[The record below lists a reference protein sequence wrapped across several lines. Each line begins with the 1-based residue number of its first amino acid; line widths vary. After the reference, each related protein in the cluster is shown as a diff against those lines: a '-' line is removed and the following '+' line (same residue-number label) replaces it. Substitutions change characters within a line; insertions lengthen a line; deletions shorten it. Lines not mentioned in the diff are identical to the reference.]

1 MIISNCVRNDDGS
14 LDFDFHVTNEEAGFL
29 MDLAI
34 KTLVHRGLIQVAEEE
49 AEQEFEIFKEDGG
62 IVQ

>member
-1 MIISNCVRNDDGS
+1 MIISNCVRNEDGS

-34 KTLVHRGLIQVAEEE
+34 KTLVHRGLIKVAEEE
-49 AEQEFEIFKEDGG
+49 AEQEFEIYQEDGG
-62 IVQ
+62 ILQ